1 MNWFQILI
9 VNTADLYVA
18 ILSLVGFR
26 LVPRSFW
33 RGVVDTASGSERVE
47 EAFDFLAVCGGWVV
61 GLLSVTCV
69 LVGSTLPA
77 RLACR
82 GGCLLL
88 MLVLGTVT
96 VRLWTGGVDEFYC
109 RAPWVR
115 LLFRLVPLCLVLA
128 KVVLGE
134 VLVREGV

>member
-1 MNWFQILI
+1 
-9 VNTADLYVA
+9 
-18 ILSLVGFR
+18 
-26 LVPRSFW
+26 
-33 RGVVDTASGSERVE
+33 
-47 EAFDFLAVCGGWVV
+47 
-61 GLLSVTCV
+61 
-69 LVGSTLPA
+69 
-77 RLACR
+77 
-82 GGCLLL
+82 LLL